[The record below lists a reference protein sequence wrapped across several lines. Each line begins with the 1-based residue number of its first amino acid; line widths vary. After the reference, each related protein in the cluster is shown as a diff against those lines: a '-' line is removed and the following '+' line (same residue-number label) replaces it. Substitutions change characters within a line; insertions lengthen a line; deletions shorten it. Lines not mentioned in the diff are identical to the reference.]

1 VPEIRKILYVHGMG
15 GGGDSRIPSILRE
28 RLNAEYAFQVIC
40 RTYDFDPEIAQR
52 QLAGW
57 AQEVH
62 PDLVIGESMGAV
74 HAIALRGYPHIF
86 VSPSLNAPFFFRVM
100 AGLARIPG
108 MTRFFDWRYR
118 PKEGDRQRLH
128 FSPGVLRKWLKVRA
142 LALQNTTRNGS
153 EDYFHAFF
161 GSRDHYRR
169 SGVVLI
175 RTWRKYFGPGTWTV
189 YRGSHFMEEEYVV
202 SLLIPKIYSVL
213 GLPVGS

>member
-1 VPEIRKILYVHGMG
+1 
-15 GGGDSRIPSILRE
+15 
-28 RLNAEYAFQVIC
+28 
-40 RTYDFDPEIAQR
+40 
-52 QLAGW
+52 
-57 AQEVH
+57 
-62 PDLVIGESMGAV
+62 
-74 HAIALRGYPHIF
+74 
-86 VSPSLNAPFFFRVM
+86 M

>member
-1 VPEIRKILYVHGMG
+1 MPEIRKILYVHGMG

-62 PDLVIGESMGAV
+62 PDLVIGESMGVV

-142 LALQNTTRNGS
+142 VALQNTTRNGS

-161 GSRDHYRR
+161 GSRDHYKR
-169 SGVVLI
+169 
-175 RTWRKYFGPGTWTV
+175 
-189 YRGSHFMEEEYVV
+189 
-202 SLLIPKIYSVL
+202 
-213 GLPVGS
+213 